1 MNQRFKVNKYKKRI
15 VFYGL
20 FSFFIL
26 GGNKMNIKNPVP
38 KIQLFNVLTVDDQ
51 RENDFYAF
59 FYKYALMPLFT
70 DEHRTTNITVTDNDV
85 RSVINTGGTYHKL
98 LKELSQLLTIQNEK
112 DMFQE
117 AMLKLIDTPT
127 SFQKFMNNVKKVI
140 NHLKTV
146 TIDNKTRIWA
156 IVFYMDDLK

>member
-1 MNQRFKVNKYKKRI
+1 
-15 VFYGL
+15 
-20 FSFFIL
+20 
-26 GGNKMNIKNPVP
+26 MNIKNPVP

-59 FYKYALMPLFT
+59 FYKYGLMPLFT

-85 RSVINTGGTYHKL
+85 RSVINTGGAYHKP
-98 LKELSQLLTIQNEK
+98 LKELAQLLTIQNEK

-117 AMLKLIDTPT
+117 AMLKLIDTST

-140 NHLKTV
+140 NHLKSV